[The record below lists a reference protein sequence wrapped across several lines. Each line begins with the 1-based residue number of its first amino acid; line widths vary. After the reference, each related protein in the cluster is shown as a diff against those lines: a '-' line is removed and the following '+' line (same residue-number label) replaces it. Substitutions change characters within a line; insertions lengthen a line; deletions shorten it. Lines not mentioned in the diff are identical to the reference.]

1 MGIFTHAC
9 LGTNDIER
17 ARIFYDAALAP
28 LGVIC
33 LGNFLDQ
40 GLSYGRT
47 VPELLILKPL
57 DSRPA
62 LAGNGVTLSF
72 KAFDHAAVDA
82 FHQEGLSHGGTD
94 AGTPGPRGAVPAAYG
109 AYLIDPDAR
118 KRVGAG
124 KQVGV
129 RVGHG
134 GRRTIQKKR
143 H

>member
-47 VPELLILKPL
+47 VPELLILQPL
-57 DSRPA
+57 DSRLA
-62 LAGNGVTLSF
+62 LAGNGVTLRF
-72 KAFDHAAVDA
+72 TAFDHAAVDA
-82 FHQEGLSHGGTD
+82 FHQEGLRSDEHTSELQSLMRISY
-94 AGTPGPRGAVPAAYG
+94 AVFCLHHPIPIKHTP
-109 AYLIDPDAR
+109 
-118 KRVGAG
+118 
-124 KQVGV
+124 
-129 RVGHG
+129 
-134 GRRTIQKKR
+134 T
-143 H
+143 

>member
-72 KAFDHAAVDA
+72 KDFDHAAVTA
-82 FHQEGLSHGGTD
+82 FNQEGLSHGGTAD
-94 AGTPGPRGAVPAAYG
+94 GTHVPGGQVPSDYG
-109 AYLIDPDAR
+109 GYLEG
-118 KRVGAG
+118 KRFGPG
-124 KQVGV
+124 K
-129 RVGHG
+129 RC
-134 GRRTIQKKR
+134 
-143 H
+143 